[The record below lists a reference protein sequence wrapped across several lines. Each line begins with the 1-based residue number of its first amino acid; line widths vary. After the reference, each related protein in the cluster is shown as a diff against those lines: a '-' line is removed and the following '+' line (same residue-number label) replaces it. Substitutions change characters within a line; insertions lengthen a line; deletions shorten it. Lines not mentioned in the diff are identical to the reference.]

1 MLQETIYDNRELS
14 WLKFNKRVLDE
25 AVDENNPLCERLSFV
40 SIFQS
45 NLDEFLMVRVG
56 SLDAG
61 KDSKVRENKTNMTC
75 QEQLDRIIV
84 KEKKLREKKDEIY
97 LRLMYEMEEYGVK
110 ELLYKDLN
118 EDEQDSMKIY
128 FENEIQPFISPQVV
142 GKRQPFPFLRN
153 KEIYAVVELRTKSN
167 NTKIGIIPC
176 NNPVIKRMIPV
187 SSDGRRFMLAE
198 ELILHFAGEVFPGY
212 KVISKSLIRIL
223 RSAEIDVDD
232 ALDDDE
238 KDYRK
243 GVEKVLRTRSRLCP
257 LRMEYTRM
265 MNDSII
271 EKMCGFLGL
280 TKKQVFH
287 SISPLDL
294 SFLFKVEDLLRNEKY
309 LFYERRVPQQP
320 AMIDRTRPVMEQAR
334 EHDLFLS
341 YPYESMKPFIQ
352 LLNEAANDPE
362 VVSIKMTLYRLAS
375 DSKIVEALVEAA
387 EQGKEVVVLVELRA
401 RFDEENN
408 IRWSRQLEDAGCRVI
423 YGLNHMK
430 VHSKLCLITGKRNN
444 KIEYITQIGT
454 GNYNEKT
461 SRIYTDYSLITS
473 SVDIGNEA
481 ANVFNH
487 LSMGTTVD
495 ETQHLLVAPNCLQNK
510 VLAMIDEE
518 IAKAKEGKEGYVGVK
533 INSLTD
539 KKIIDKLIEAGKA
552 GVKIRMIVRGICC
565 LKAGVAGETDNIRII
580 SIVGRFLEHSRIYIF
595 GKDDPKVYIAS
606 ADFMT
611 RNTVHRVEVAAPV
624 YDPAIKARI
633 LDDFELFYEDDQKAR
648 EQING
653 IYEELENLNIKIV
666 DDYTA
671 DLDIDNLIDLAET
684 ESADESYDADGMLAD
699 DSVKLYLKEI
709 GRIPLLTTEEEIKLA
724 ERMANGDPAA
734 KKRLSEANLRL
745 VVSIA
750 KKYVRR
756 GMQFLD
762 LIQEGNLG
770 LIKAVDKFDYTK
782 GFKFST
788 YATWWIRQSIT
799 RAIADQA
806 RTIRIPVHM
815 VETITKVKKM
825 QSQLLHANGYEP
837 TEDEIAEKLNMPLDK
852 VREIIRIAQDPVSL
866 ETPIGE
872 EEDSHL
878 GDFIPDED
886 APAPADE
893 ACNSVLKQTIGEVLD
908 TLTEREKRVIILRFG
923 LIDGRQRTL
932 EEVGQEFQ
940 VTRERIRQIETKA
953 LRKLRHP
960 TRSKK
965 LKDFLE

>member
-14 WLKFNKRVLDE
+14 WLKFNKRVLEE

-40 SIFQS
+40 SIFKS

-633 LDDFELFYEDDQKAR
+633 LDDFELFYEDDQKTR

-653 IYEELENLNIKIV
+653 IYLPKHG
-666 DDYTA
+666 
-671 DLDIDNLIDLAET
+671 
-684 ESADESYDADGMLAD
+684 ESHINAQEAQYAQAY
-699 DSVKLYLKEI
+699 KNNEI
-709 GRIPLLTTEEEIKLA
+709 
-724 ERMANGDPAA
+724 
-734 KKRLSEANLRL
+734 
-745 VVSIA
+745 
-750 KKYVRR
+750 
-756 GMQFLD
+756 
-762 LIQEGNLG
+762 
-770 LIKAVDKFDYTK
+770 
-782 GFKFST
+782 
-788 YATWWIRQSIT
+788 
-799 RAIADQA
+799 
-806 RTIRIPVHM
+806 
-815 VETITKVKKM
+815 
-825 QSQLLHANGYEP
+825 HA
-837 TEDEIAEKLNMPLDK
+837 
-852 VREIIRIAQDPVSL
+852 
-866 ETPIGE
+866 
-872 EEDSHL
+872 
-878 GDFIPDED
+878 
-886 APAPADE
+886 
-893 ACNSVLKQTIGEVLD
+893 
-908 TLTEREKRVIILRFG
+908 
-923 LIDGRQRTL
+923 
-932 EEVGQEFQ
+932 
-940 VTRERIRQIETKA
+940 
-953 LRKLRHP
+953 
-960 TRSKK
+960 
-965 LKDFLE
+965 